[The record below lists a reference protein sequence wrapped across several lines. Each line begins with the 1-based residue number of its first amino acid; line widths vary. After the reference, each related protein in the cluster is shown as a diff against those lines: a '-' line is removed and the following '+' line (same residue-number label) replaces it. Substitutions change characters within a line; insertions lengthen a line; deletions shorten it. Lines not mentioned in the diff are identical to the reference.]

1 MSTDRGG
8 TDIAM
13 ALFGSVRTRVLGV
26 LFGRPQRACHLREI
40 MRAVGAGHGAV
51 QRELRRLVAC
61 GLVTRA
67 RRGNQ
72 VIYQANENA
81 PVFGEL
87 HGLITKTVGLAD
99 VLRGA
104 LATLAGR
111 IEVAFVFGSA
121 ADGTLQPASDIDL
134 MVIGGA
140 GLRELSP
147 VLSEAQEQ
155 LGREINPVMIS
166 PAELRER
173 AAAQDAF
180 ITSVLQGHKIFLI
193 GGEGDLTGVVGAP

>member
-1 MSTDRGG
+1 MG
-8 TDIAM
+8 TSADEGSVAT

-26 LFGRPQRACHLREI
+26 LFGQPQRACHLRAI
-40 MRAVGAGHGAV
+40 TRAVDAGHGAV

-81 PVFGEL
+81 PVFREL
-87 HGLITKTVGLAD
+87 HGLITKTVGLAGM
-99 VLRGA
+99 LRGA
-104 LATLAGR
+104 LATLADR

-121 ADGTLQPASDIDL
+121 AEGTLQPASDIDL
-134 MVIGGA
+134 MVIGEA

-155 LGREINPVMIS
+155 LGREINPVTIG

-173 AAAQDAF
+173 AIAQDAF
-180 ITSVLQGHKIFLI
+180 IMSVLQGDKIFLI
-193 GGEGDLTGVVGAP
+193 GGESDLTGVVRAP

>member
-1 MSTDRGG
+1 MGTSADGG
-8 TDIAM
+8 SVAT

-26 LFGRPQRACHLREI
+26 LFGQPQRACHLREI
-40 MRAVGAGHGAV
+40 TRAVGAGHGAV

-81 PVFGEL
+81 PVFREL
-87 HGLITKTVGLAD
+87 HGLITKTVGLANM
-99 VLRGA
+99 LRGA
-104 LATLAGR
+104 LATLADR

-121 ADGTLQPASDIDL
+121 AEGTLQPASDIDL
-134 MVIGGA
+134 MVIGRA
-140 GLRELSP
+140 GLRDLAS
-147 VLSEAQEQ
+147 VLPDAQEQ
-155 LGREINPVMIS
+155 LGREINPVTIS

-173 AAAQDAF
+173 LSAGDAF
-180 ITSVLQGHKIFLI
+180 IKGVLEGPKILII
-193 GGEGDLTGVVGAP
+193 GGEDNLSGADTL